1 MPRGH
6 TDTEFLRGAIGI
18 GLMLTATGFLI
29 QGGFSRYAKYGIP
42 SHTDWR
48 MIALGLIF
56 LFAGGFL
63 IRPGYFLR
71 RHSSEA
77 SSRLERHCLVPS
89 VFSGERD
96 NTSRLVAQNLTR
108 A

>member
-1 MPRGH
+1 MHARAALMLKI
-6 TDTEFLRGAIGI
+6 LRVVIGI
-18 GLMLTATGFLI
+18 GLMLTAAGFLI

-42 SHTDWR
+42 PHTDWR

-71 RHSSEA
+71 RHSS
-77 SSRLERHCLVPS
+77 
-89 VFSGERD
+89 
-96 NTSRLVAQNLTR
+96 
-108 A
+108 